1 MTLKLFSELVGY
13 LANKVKAR
21 YPTLLFNTVQAFIR
35 SFPYI
40 QNSAV
45 KREACTTSSDS
56 FLHISQIYFQFSATE
71 INLNKVKWGKVKMR

>member
-1 MTLKLFSELVGY
+1 MTLKLFSELIGY

-21 YPTLLFNTVQAFIR
+21 YPTLLFNTVPALIR

-45 KREACTTSSDS
+45 KKEACTTGSDS
-56 FLHISQIYFQFSATE
+56 FLLISQIQFQFSATE
-71 INLNKVKWGKVKMR
+71 NNLNKLKRRKVKMR